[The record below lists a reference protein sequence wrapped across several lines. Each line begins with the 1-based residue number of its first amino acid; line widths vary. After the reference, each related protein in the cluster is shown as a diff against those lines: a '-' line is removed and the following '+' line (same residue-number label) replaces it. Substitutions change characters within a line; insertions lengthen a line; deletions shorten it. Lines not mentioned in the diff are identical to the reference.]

1 MNDRLSEAV
10 AVYFS
15 HGLPGE
21 YGNELL
27 AAHYREAELP
37 GLQRD
42 VDELIDRSLAIG
54 REFRH
59 VERPA
64 AMEAVMEALRREHPE
79 LSEEAIQAL
88 GRNWAFC
95 NR

>member
-1 MNDRLSEAV
+1 MNDRLSEAIEL
-10 AVYFS
+10 YFS

-21 YGNELL
+21 YGDELL

-37 GLQRD
+37 ELQRD
-42 VDELIDRSLAIG
+42 IGELIDRSLAIG
-54 REFRH
+54 SEFRH
-59 VERPA
+59 AEISA
-64 AMEAVMEALRREHPE
+64 AMEAVMEDLRREHPE

-88 GRNWAFC
+88 GRNWSFC